1 MCGGVLGCACACQL
15 NFVFVFCQAG
25 DPQRGCVAARAGVRG
40 GFYDTE
46 LNGARHICGIVHV
59 HEAESP
65 AEDGCD
71 SRRFRD
77 TGLKALVHASR
88 YLAKFPMAKDGV
100 GLRIALPMHWERM
113 LA

>member
-1 MCGGVLGCACACQL
+1 MGCFVFFRDGDPRLGGV
-15 NFVFVFCQAG
+15 
-25 DPQRGCVAARAGVRG
+25 PARAGVCG
-40 GFYDTE
+40 GLYDTE
-46 LNGARHICGIVHV
+46 LNRARHIGGIAHI
-59 HEAESP
+59 HEAEGP

-88 YLAKFPMAKDGV
+88 YLAKFPMAKDGAC
-100 GLRIALPMHWERM
+100 LRIALPMHWERM

>member
-1 MCGGVLGCACACQL
+1 MYLSVLAHA
-15 NFVFVFCQAG
+15 NSNFFAFVFFQAG
-25 DPQRGCVAARAGVRG
+25 DPQLGGVAAYPGVCG
-40 GFYDTE
+40 GFYDIE
-46 LNGARHICGIVHV
+46 LKGARHICGIMRV
-59 HEAESP
+59 HEAEGP

-88 YLAKFPMAKDGV
+88 YLAKFPMAKDGAC
-100 GLRIALPMHWERM
+100 LRIALPMHWERM